1 MTASSSDAF
10 LIYDGDCPFCRNYTS
25 YVKVT
30 KALPGLRLIS
40 ARDGG
45 DEVEEAKRRG
55 IDLDQQMISV
65 IDGRWLAGENAMA
78 ELARRA
84 QRFRTANHLWGGL
97 MAQPRLGRFL
107 YNRLVQG
114 RLLTLRLLGKKKIFP
129 GNNKRPTDRA

>member
-1 MTASSSDAF
+1 MTASSDAF

-25 YVKVT
+25 YVKAT
-30 KALPGLRLIS
+30 QALPGLRLIS

-55 IDLDQQMISV
+55 FDLDQQMILV
-65 IDGRWLAGENAMA
+65 LGDRWFAGESAMA

-84 QRFRTANHLWGGL
+84 ERFKVANRLWGGL
-97 MAQPRLGRFL
+97 MARPRLGRFL

-129 GNNKRPTDRA
+129 GETERRGPNG